1 MPYIRFALVFVVCVA
16 TLPSFSAGQG
26 ANSAPRPAVDNAFIQ
41 RAFGSTCTINSSVP
55 PLTADLNGDG
65 VEDIVIAAQCKDP
78 MMDADEHRY
87 TVIDPYY
94 SFYGFGNP
102 KITTQY
108 ATSDPQVR
116 SLAVLIVHGA
126 GPEAWWS
133 ATPQAKFLI
142 VNLAYKNINVKRY
155 ALKKKTV
162 TGIYFEEA
170 GGDQVTS
177 VVFWDGKKYRY
188 TPIGSSLE

>member
-1 MPYIRFALVFVVCVA
+1 MQCIRSALVVAALAVLVC
-16 TLPSFSAGQG
+16 SDSGGQ
-26 ANSAPRPAVDNAFIQ
+26 AADPAARPAVDNAFIQ
-41 RAFGSTCTINSSVP
+41 RAFGSTCTLNPAVP

-78 MMDADEHRY
+78 MIDADEHQY

-108 ATSDPQVR
+108 ATSDPLVR

-126 GPEAWWS
+126 GREAWWN
-133 ATPQAKFLI
+133 AAPQAKFLI
-142 VNLAYKNINVKRY
+142 VNLAYKNISVKRY
-155 ALKKKTV
+155 LLKKKAIN
-162 TGIYFEEA
+162 GIYFEEA
-170 GGDQVTS
+170 GGDQTTS